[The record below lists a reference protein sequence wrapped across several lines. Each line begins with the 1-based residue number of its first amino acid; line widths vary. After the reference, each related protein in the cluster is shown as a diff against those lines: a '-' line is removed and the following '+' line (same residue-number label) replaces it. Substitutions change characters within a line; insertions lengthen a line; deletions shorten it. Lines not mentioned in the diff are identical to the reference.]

1 MNLFR
6 IARKNIGAK
15 PLNTVL
21 SLMLLAFGVGIISL
35 LFIVEDKLQDQF
47 DRNIRDIDMV
57 LGAKG
62 SPLQLILAN
71 VYHIDVPTGN
81 ISRREAEK
89 IMKHPYIE
97 SAIPMAYGDN
107 YEMYR
112 IVGTTEAYPAHYGA
126 TLQEGRMFDAPYSAS
141 IGAEVAKTLGLK
153 LGDHFFSAHGLTD
166 GTDVHAD
173 QQFTIVGIFAPT
185 GTVIDQLI
193 LTPME
198 SVWGVHEAEAAE
210 REEDPSD
217 EITAVLLTK
226 KNPLAVVMMPNLLK
240 ETNMQ
245 IALPSIEINRLQSN
259 FGIGMATLRALAIL
273 IMLISF
279 VSVFISL
286 YNSLKER
293 KYELAL
299 MRTMGATRFTLFALI
314 LLEGMLLTALGTLI
328 GLGLSRVGLLAL
340 GDQLKAKFRYDIVD
354 MGMLPGEWLL
364 VIITIFVGILASL
377 LPAITAVRID
387 ISKTLADA

>member
-1 MNLFR
+1 
-6 IARKNIGAK
+6 
-15 PLNTVL
+15 
-21 SLMLLAFGVGIISL
+21 
-35 LFIVEDKLQDQF
+35 
-47 DRNIRDIDMV
+47 
-57 LGAKG
+57 
-62 SPLQLILAN
+62 
-71 VYHIDVPTGN
+71 
-81 ISRREAEK
+81 
-89 IMKHPYIE
+89 
-97 SAIPMAYGDN
+97 
-107 YEMYR
+107 
-112 IVGTTEAYPAHYGA
+112 
-126 TLQEGRMFDAPYSAS
+126 
-141 IGAEVAKTLGLK
+141 
-153 LGDHFFSAHGLTD
+153 
-166 GTDVHAD
+166 
-173 QQFTIVGIFAPT
+173 
-185 GTVIDQLI
+185 
-193 LTPME
+193 
-198 SVWGVHEAEAAE
+198 
-210 REEDPSD
+210 
-217 EITAVLLTK
+217 
-226 KNPLAVVMMPNLLK
+226 MMPNLLK

-314 LLEGMLLTALGTLI
+314 LLEGMILTAWGTLV
-328 GLGLSRVGLLAL
+328 GLGLSRIGLLAL